1 MQIVNCEIGAIV
13 HNKELHAEECKV
25 LVVEE
30 YKTKGLEDDPDA
42 EEFKKGAFLRI
53 NKIMLR
59 NLTCKKNDG
68 SKKKERAHKR
78 GCSPD
83 KSTKTKRKKM
93 RNLAKAYIS
102 SSSNKIACKKF
113 VNLVCSCRYKDCQK
127 LSEDARNKAHRDFW
141 MIGDY
146 DRQNAVLLTL
156 VKTVDKATTKCPKKA
171 VKSKPRSRT
180 RQCTIN
186 GIDVCRKSLKLYV
199 S

>member
-1 MQIVNCEIGAIV
+1 M
-13 HNKELHAEECKV
+13 
-25 LVVEE
+25 VEE
-30 YKTKGLEDDPDA
+30 YKTKGLEGGPDA

-59 NLTCKKNDG
+59 KLTCKKNDG
-68 SKKKERAHKR
+68 SKKKGRGHKR

-83 KSTKTKRKKM
+83 KLTKPKRKKM
-93 RNLAKAYIS
+93 RNLGKAYIS
-102 SSSNKIACKKF
+102 SSSKKIASKKF

-156 VKTVDKATTKCPKKA
+156 VKTVDKTTTKCPKGLLKA
-171 VKSKPRSRT
+171 S
-180 RQCTIN
+180 Q
-186 GIDVCRKSLKLYV
+186 GQG
-199 S
+199 